1 MNGELQRWFYF
12 FVREMNSLLG
22 THWLLELEMCIVESG
37 LDLQDYNLGDK
48 IKLRDSFEMN
58 LESLIKYIDSNLRKS
73 SIYRDKKVQTSVP
86 AENQNGW

>member
-1 MNGELQRWFYF
+1 
-12 FVREMNSLLG
+12 
-22 THWLLELEMCIVESG
+22 MCIVESG